1 MCEPLL
7 GKDVWRLAMQ
17 KKTIPETTNLHV
29 SVTVTPP
36 IVNRMPA
43 YSPEAAVNVES
54 FLDTH
59 GWFYWGGLSPL
70 EIVHALYERQLTEE
84 LWDTTKLIAWMRDN
98 GGEDPFHFYM
108 SYIKSWNSRLGD
120 KATEDTA

>member
-1 MCEPLL
+1 
-7 GKDVWRLAMQ
+7 MQ
-17 KKTIPETTNLHV
+17 KNTIPDITNLRV

-43 YSPEAAVNVES
+43 YSPDAASSVEG

-70 EIVHALYERQLTEE
+70 EIVHVLHERHLTEE
-84 LWDTTKLIAWMRDN
+84 LWDTDKLIAWMSDN
-98 GGEDPFHFYM
+98 GGEDLFCFYT